1 MKTVIRNLAIAI
13 VGMVLPVVLMAQPQD
28 SDWRQPW
35 GLNLPQGVTSLSREV
50 YDLHMLVFWI
60 VCVIGI
66 VVFAGIGYSVWKFRK
81 SRGAVAATWHHST
94 AVEIIWTVVPFL
106 ILLVIAVPATRTMIA
121 IEDTSEY
128 DMTIKVT
135 GYQWLW
141 QYEYLDEGVSFYSRL
156 HSDSDRARQ
165 RHADIRPQDVEN
177 YLLDV
182 DNPLVLPT
190 NTRVRFLLTAN
201 DVIHSWWV
209 PELGWKKD
217 AIPGFINEAWAKIE
231 KPGIYRGQCA
241 ELCGR
246 DHGFMPIVVVAKEQ
260 SDYLAWLDEQ
270 TRPVNGVVATNGE
283 QSGADV
289 VEPVLAAGDPEL
301 MELGASVYG
310 AECASC
316 HMPEGQGMGIFPAL
330 AGNARLV
337 DDPDWLAD
345 VLLNGVAGT
354 AMAAFSG
361 RLNDNEIAGVM
372 NYIRGNW
379 GNDGDPVDPVSIR
392 DLR

>member
-94 AVEIIWTVVPFL
+94 AVEILWTVVPFL

-156 HSDSDRARQ
+156 HPDSDRARQ
-165 RHADIRPQDVEN
+165 RNADIRPQDVEN

-209 PELGWKKD
+209 PELGWKQD
-217 AIPGFINEAWAKIE
+217 AIPGFINEAWAMIDE
-231 KPGIYRGQCA
+231 PGIYRGQCA

-270 TRPVNGVVATNGE
+270 ARPTNGVAIANGE
-283 QSGADV
+283 QPAADV

-372 NYIRGNW
+372 NYIRSNW
-379 GNDGDPVDPVSIR
+379 GNDGEPVEPVSIR

>member
-94 AVEIIWTVVPFL
+94 AVEILWTVVPFL

-156 HSDSDRARQ
+156 HPDSDRARQ
-165 RHADIRPQDVEN
+165 RNADIRPQDVEN

-209 PELGWKKD
+209 PELGWKQD
-217 AIPGFINEAWAKIE
+217 AIPGFINEAWAMIDE
-231 KPGIYRGQCA
+231 PGIYRGQCA

-270 TRPVNGVVATNGE
+270 ARPTNGVAIANGE
-283 QSGADV
+283 QPAADV

-372 NYIRGNW
+372 NYIRSNW
-379 GNDGDPVDPVSIR
+379 GNDGEPVDPVSIR

>member
-35 GLNLPQGVTSLSREV
+35 GLNLPQGVTSLSRDV

-94 AVEIIWTVVPFL
+94 AVEIVWTVVPFL

-141 QYEYLDEGVSFYSRL
+141 QYEYLDEGISFYSRL
-156 HSDSDRARQ
+156 HPDSDRARQ
-165 RHADIRPQDVEN
+165 RNADIRPQDVEN

-217 AIPGFINEAWAKIE
+217 AIPGFINEVWAEIE
-231 KPGIYRGQCA
+231 EPGIYRGQCA

-246 DHGFMPIVVVAKEQ
+246 DHGFMPIVVVAMGQ

-270 TRPVNGVVATNGE
+270 ARPTNGVATANGE
-283 QSGADV
+283 QPAADV

-372 NYIRGNW
+372 NYIRSNW
-379 GNDGDPVDPVSIR
+379 GNDGEPVDPVSIR

>member
-35 GLNLPQGVTSLSREV
+35 GLNLPQGVTSLSRDV

-94 AVEIIWTVVPFL
+94 AVEIVWTVVPFL

-141 QYEYLDEGVSFYSRL
+141 QYEYLDEGISFYSRL
-156 HSDSDRARQ
+156 HPDSDRARQ
-165 RHADIRPQDVEN
+165 RNADIRPQDVEN

-217 AIPGFINEAWAKIE
+217 AIPGFINETWAKIE
-231 KPGIYRGQCA
+231 EPGIYRGQCA

-270 TRPVNGVVATNGE
+270 VRPTNGVAIANGE
-283 QSGADV
+283 QPAADV

-372 NYIRGNW
+372 NYIRSNW
-379 GNDGDPVDPVSIR
+379 GNDGEPVDPVSIR

>member
-94 AVEIIWTVVPFL
+94 AVEIVWTVVPFL

-156 HSDSDRARQ
+156 HPDSDRARQ
-165 RHADIRPQDVEN
+165 RNADIRPQDVEN

-209 PELGWKKD
+209 PELGWKQD
-217 AIPGFINEAWAKIE
+217 AIPGFINEAWAMIDE
-231 KPGIYRGQCA
+231 PGIYRGQCA

-270 TRPVNGVVATNGE
+270 ARPTNGVAIANGE
-283 QSGADV
+283 QPAADV

-372 NYIRGNW
+372 NYIRSNW
-379 GNDGDPVDPVSIR
+379 GNDGEPVDPVSIR